1 MQRTD
6 PSSLALPFLLLVM
19 LAGAT
24 PTAHSASLASC
35 TSIPDPNPDY
45 LPGLLVNC
53 SELGLDLVPR
63 DLPART
69 TTLLLSHNN
78 LTVIRNDSF
87 SSLTMLKEL
96 DLSTNQISTLH
107 PNAFRGLSRLV
118 RLSLRK
124 NGLAYHPTTY
134 PKDVFAPL
142 VSLRILSISRNNW
155 HLITPQRKLPVLGT
169 DGHTASVRGLENKR
183 LSFRSEKE
191 DAREASSSNTR
202 FHYGGTLNIT
212 AGVHGESAKPGEDEG
227 HSLSE
232 TSLEWKYPDDALSQL
247 SSLKYLSMDGLINKI
262 LGPGFASLSR
272 LTHLDMNG
280 KHGDCRLTPI
290 DNTTFANVAQVTH
303 LNLSNCKIDNLTRDA
318 FSPLQRLEDLDLSW
332 NRALGFDLIGEAFYG
347 LVHTHLKSLTIDSI
361 VPLRNLGTIINATHV
376 RFFRKLRYLE
386 RLQARFNRIEALDNG
401 VLCSGIPPNLT
412 YINVDGNLFEL
423 APYLND
429 LSCLKSLERLDVNGL
444 NALWTPPLMPPDDED
459 DQERS
464 GCQVMSGL
472 RESPREENA
481 MEVIVGEGAALE
493 AEEKSPL
500 ACVEKQFSMPPNMHT
515 LHAKNLGLVYKL
527 LKLRVNSTNTLKKIH
542 VSKNHFPFWIGP
554 LCGFDN
560 VTELHLMNTLA
571 KYVNHEFF
579 PSFPALEVL
588 NISNNDLRNSIR
600 TDEEGKLFQGLKN
613 LRVLDI
619 SRNDI
624 GHVTNKSL
632 LPLENLEELYVTVNG
647 MGHFT
652 PIVSHMKKLRHLD
665 LSNNQLQNIPKEIRD
680 HLDMLAESFNV
691 TVNMTFNPIACT
703 CANIDFLIWIRESKV
718 WFGTTYNYYC
728 QGPDGSQKYMDDIF
742 DTIAILQRTCGSY
755 VGVFVGAL
763 VCCLSVALVLV
774 MALAYRFR
782 WKLRYL
788 YYITRLGLRR
798 RERLLE
804 EEQHQFHYDAFLS
817 FSSEDSDFVEREMM
831 RRLEEDHG
839 LRLCIHTRDFT
850 PGEFTATLPR
860 VVLV

>member
-1 MQRTD
+1 MMQRRD
-6 PSSLALPFLLLVM
+6 SSSSALRFLLLVM

-24 PTAHSASLASC
+24 PTAHSASLVSC

-69 TTLLLSHNN
+69 TTLFLSHNN

-118 RLSLRK
+118 RLSLWK
-124 NGLAYHPTTY
+124 NGLAYHPNTY

-142 VSLRILSISRNNW
+142 VSLRILSISRNNRY
-155 HLITPQRKLPVLGT
+155 LITPQRKLPVLRAGRR
-169 DGHTASVRGLENKR
+169 TASVRGLESKR
-183 LSFRSEKE
+183 LSFRSEKV
-191 DAREASSSNTR
+191 DAREVSSSNTR
-202 FHYGGTLNIT
+202 FHHGGTLNIT
-212 AGVHGESAKPGEDEG
+212 AAVHGESAKPGEDEG
-227 HSLSE
+227 HNLSE
-232 TSLEWKYPDDALSQL
+232 TSLELKYPDEALSQL
-247 SSLKYLSMDGLINKI
+247 SSLKYLSMDGLINKT
-262 LGPGFASLSR
+262 LGPGFASLTR
-272 LTHLDMNG
+272 LTHLDMDG
-280 KHGDCRLTPI
+280 THGDCRLTFI

-303 LNLSNCKIDNLTRDA
+303 LNLSNCNIDNLTRDA

-332 NRALGFDLIGEAFYG
+332 NRALGFDLIGEAFNG
-347 LVHTHLKSLTIDSI
+347 LIHTQLKNLTIDSI
-361 VPLRNLGTIINATHV
+361 VPLRNLGAIINAHQL
-376 RFFRKLRYLE
+376 RFFRELRYLE

-401 VLCSGIPPNLT
+401 VLCRGMPPNLT

-429 LSCLKSLERLDVNGL
+429 LNCLKSLERLDVNGL
-444 NALWTPPLMPPDDED
+444 NALWTPPLRPPDDL
-459 DQERS
+459 ERS
-464 GCQVMSGL
+464 GRQVLSVH
-472 RESPREENA
+472 RESPRDGHA
-481 MEVIVGEGAALE
+481 MEVTGGEGATLE
-493 AEEKSPL
+493 AEEKSPTV
-500 ACVEKQFSMPPNMHT
+500 CVGKQFSMPPNMHT
-515 LHAKNLGLVYKL
+515 LRASNLGLVYKL
-527 LKLRVNSTNTLKKIH
+527 LKLRVNSTNSLKKID

-554 LCGFDN
+554 LCGFHN
-560 VTELHLMNTLA
+560 VTELHLMNALA
-571 KYVNHEFF
+571 EYVNYDFF

-588 NISNNDLRNSIR
+588 NISNNNLRNSLR
-600 TDEEGKLFQGLKN
+600 TDEEGKLFQGLKT

-632 LPLENLEELYVTVNG
+632 LPLENLEELYLTVNG

-665 LSNNQLQNIPKEIRD
+665 LSKNQLHNIPKEIRD

-718 WFGTTYNYYC
+718 WFGTAYNYYC
-728 QGPDGSQKYMDDIF
+728 QEPDGSQKYMDDILG
-742 DTIAILQRTCGSY
+742 TIAILQRTCGSY

-804 EEQHQFHYDAFLS
+804 EEQQQFHYDAFLS
-817 FSSEDSDFVEREMM
+817 FSSEDSDFVEGEMM

-860 VVLV
+860 IVLV